1 MSNQNSLFSS
11 VKTFLNERNGQQFKV
26 SDLIEHTTGIE
37 NVTNWKRWN
46 NNPGYRTRQYLSN
59 LRRLEFIKKAQNP
72 EKKIYVI
79 GEVVSENQGWVNS
92 AFDTFH
98 KISKYL

>member
-59 LRRLEFIKKAQNP
+59 LRRLEFIKNVKYGVWEVIKPIPSDFNSTSMNIALNY
-72 EKKIYVI
+72 IY
-79 GEVVSENQGWVNS
+79 
-92 AFDTFH
+92 
-98 KISKYL
+98 